1 MSIVELSAL
10 GVAGEGSR
18 RRPTAPTPGRRPG
31 AQVGQRPGVPETGTG
46 PSPTLVPWVS
56 LAPGEKRLVICEKP
70 SAAKDVAAALGGA
83 RRFGDRFESSDTIV
97 AWAFG
102 HLLEPVSPEVYD
114 RAWKDWSYAALPYL
128 PEPFRYAPR
137 DPRAAHQLAALH
149 ALVARADVVALV
161 NACDAGREGEL
172 IFKLIVQAAP
182 KGATK
187 PIMRAWFNSMT
198 APAILAAFAA
208 LRPDAAMG
216 PLEDAARCRQEA
228 DWLLGINATR
238 AATVQVG
245 GGSMISLGR
254 VQTPTLALIARRDTV
269 IDAFVASPFW
279 QIRAHFTARGG
290 TYEGLWVGDT
300 GDRFV
305 VEAAARAAAAEVRA
319 GAYATVAAV
328 DVKAIS
334 EQAPQL
340 FDLTT
345 LQREANRRWSWSAA
359 RTLGV
364 AQACYEKFKLLT
376 YPRTDSRYLTTAMIP
391 ELGATAGHVG
401 AAVAALARPAGVVVT
416 AAGARLP
423 KRIVDDAKVS
433 DHHAIIPTNAPHAL
447 GAADN
452 DARQLYD
459 LVARRFLAAFHP
471 AARLERTLVWT
482 EVEGASGPHRFRTS
496 GTAVLDP
503 GWRSV
508 ERAEAP
514 SARKKNAGNEAG
526 DNATGDHDENVSVP
540 PGLAAG
546 DRAKIDDVDV
556 AAGTTK
562 PPARFNEASLL
573 GAMTTAG
580 STLDDED
587 AAEAM
592 KDRGLGT
599 PATRASI
606 IERLITVGY
615 VDRKGR
621 QLIATSKGRGII
633 ALLGDHELTRPDMTG
648 EWEKRL
654 RDMEAGRERRSV
666 FMSDIEAFARRVVG
680 DFGHLDRSRLQSLR
694 PAIADCPRCDGH
706 IVEGA
711 KGWVCTSWK
720 SPAET
725 GCGYVVWKTTN
736 KTKVTLSQLKAKI
749 AANICDAE
757 RTRMVLGPCPSP
769 GCTAEIVERPKSYG
783 CTSWKSKDEPG
794 CDYTIWKQVAG
805 ATVSLEQAT
814 AMVARGVVPDRP
826 TERAALCGCPH
837 PKCSGTLRQQRSA
850 KGWSCDSW
858 KSARHSGCGTVI
870 WKSGRDGATLDEAAA
885 RVQAETLRQEWAGR
899 SSTSAKVPTASKRR
913 GPDVERRT
921 D

>member
-1 MSIVELSAL
+1 MSIFELPAL
-10 GVAGEGSR
+10 GVAGEGTPRS
-18 RRPTAPTPGRRPG
+18 PTAPTPGRRPG

-46 PSPTLVPWVS
+46 PSPTLVPWGS

-114 RAWKDWSYAALPYL
+114 RTWKAWSYTALPYL

-149 ALVARADVVALV
+149 ALVARPDVVALV

-254 VQTPTLALIARRDTV
+254 VQTPTLALIARRDTA

-279 QIRAHFTARGG
+279 QIRAHFTAAAGS
-290 TYEGLWVGDT
+290 YEGLWVGET

-305 VEAAARAAAAEVRA
+305 VEADARAAAAEVRA

-345 LQREANRRWSWSAA
+345 LQREANSRWSWSAS
-359 RTLGV
+359 RTLIV
-364 AQACYEKFKLLT
+364 AQACYETFKLLT

-391 ELGATAGHVG
+391 ELGATAGQVG

-471 AARLERTLVWT
+471 AARLERTLR
-482 EVEGASGPHRFRTS
+482 PHGVPRRHVP
-496 GTAVLDP
+496 ANV
-503 GWRSV
+503 R
-508 ERAEAP
+508 EA
-514 SARKKNAGNEAG
+514 
-526 DNATGDHDENVSVP
+526 
-540 PGLAAG
+540 
-546 DRAKIDDVDV
+546 DR
-556 AAGTTK
+556 GREQ
-562 PPARFNEASLL
+562 PARPCP
-573 GAMTTAG
+573 
-580 STLDDED
+580 DRRYCP
-587 AAEAM
+587 
-592 KDRGLGT
+592 DRGWGGNGLLAEQAGAGQ
-599 PATRASI
+599 PAPPFRPAAH
-606 IERLITVGY
+606 E
-615 VDRKGR
+615 GR
-621 QLIATSKGRGII
+621 QLPRPQRGCGEHRCGRARPP
-633 ALLGDHELTRPDMTG
+633 ALPGARHD
-648 EWEKRL
+648 
-654 RDMEAGRERRSV
+654 ERRGADHHLS
-666 FMSDIEAFARRVVG
+666 ARRKG
-680 DFGHLDRSRLQSLR
+680 GAAPTTRCDSGWRRRADRWTADGGVWAGSH
-694 PAIADCPRCDGH
+694 DCPSHGH
-706 IVEGA
+706 RRVHHA
-711 KGWVCTSWK
+711 
-720 SPAET
+720 P
-725 GCGYVVWKTTN
+725 
-736 KTKVTLSQLKAKI
+736 
-749 AANICDAE
+749 
-757 RTRMVLGPCPSP
+757 
-769 GCTAEIVERPKSYG
+769 
-783 CTSWKSKDEPG
+783 EPHSDSG
-794 CDYTIWKQVAG
+794 
-805 ATVSLEQAT
+805 
-814 AMVARGVVPDRP
+814 
-826 TERAALCGCPH
+826 RAAH
-837 PKCSGTLRQQRSA
+837 
-850 KGWSCDSW
+850 
-858 KSARHSGCGTVI
+858 
-870 WKSGRDGATLDEAAA
+870 
-885 RVQAETLRQEWAGR
+885 
-899 SSTSAKVPTASKRR
+899 
-913 GPDVERRT
+913 
-921 D
+921 